1 MEKIIINAFGP
12 DKLGL
17 VSKISKMVLS
27 FNGNIENSKMILLES
42 DFTILMLIN
51 IDKKNIKTL
60 ERELKN
66 ISDLEISFK
75 ETNPKENNIK
85 YINYS
90 FSITVAD
97 NEGIIYLYSNLFKK
111 NQINIENMETEI
123 NNAPISGFPMFT
135 MKSLL
140 NIPADL
146 NITNFKK
153 DLKDIAQENNIEY
166 KLECLK

>member
-1 MEKIIINAFGP
+1 MEKLIINAFGP

-17 VSKISKMVLS
+17 VSKISKVILS

-51 IDKKNIKTL
+51 IDKKNIKN
-60 ERELKN
+60 LKEKLKDIN
-66 ISDLEISFK
+66 DLEISFK
-75 ETNPKENNIK
+75 ETNPKVNNIK
-85 YINYS
+85 YITYS

-140 NIPADL
+140 NIPSKI
-146 NITNFKK
+146 NIANFKK

-166 KLECLK
+166 KLECI

>member
-1 MEKIIINAFGP
+1 MEKLIINAFGP

-17 VSKISKMVLS
+17 VSKISKVILS

-51 IDKKNIKTL
+51 IEKKNI
-60 ERELKN
+60 RNLKEKLKDIN
-66 ISDLEISFK
+66 DLKISFK
-75 ETNPKENNIK
+75 ETNPKENNMK

-140 NIPADL
+140 NIPTDL
-146 NITNFKK
+146 NIINFKK
-153 DLKDIAQENNIEY
+153 DLKGIAQENNIEY
-166 KLECLK
+166 KLKCLE

>member
-1 MEKIIINAFGP
+1 MEKLIINAFGP

-17 VSKISKMVLS
+17 VSKISKMILS

-51 IDKKNIKTL
+51 IDKKNIKN
-60 ERELKN
+60 LKEKLKDIN
-66 ISDLEISFK
+66 DLEISFK
-75 ETNPKENNIK
+75 ETNPKVNNIK

-140 NIPADL
+140 NIPSKM
-146 NITNFKK
+146 NIANFKK

-166 KLECLK
+166 KLECI

>member
-1 MEKIIINAFGP
+1 MEKLIINAFGP

-17 VSKISKMVLS
+17 VSKISKVILS

-51 IDKKNIKTL
+51 IEKKNI
-60 ERELKN
+60 RNLKEKLKDIN
-66 ISDLEISFK
+66 DLKISFK
-75 ETNPKENNIK
+75 ETNPKENNMK

-140 NIPADL
+140 NIPTDL
-146 NITNFKK
+146 NIINFKK

-166 KLECLK
+166 KLKCLE

>member
-1 MEKIIINAFGP
+1 MEKLIINAFGP

-17 VSKISKMVLS
+17 VSKISKVILS

-51 IDKKNIKTL
+51 IEKKNI
-60 ERELKN
+60 RNLKEKLKDIN
-66 ISDLEISFK
+66 DLKISFK
-75 ETNPKENNIK
+75 ETNPKENNMK

-140 NIPADL
+140 NIPTEL
-146 NITNFKK
+146 NIINFKK
-153 DLKDIAQENNIEY
+153 DLKGIAQENNIEY
-166 KLECLK
+166 KLKCLE